1 MLRGLGG
8 LRWRFLRGSCDG
20 GRLGGLLGEGGKA
33 GGGLVGGG
41 VDRVAESGLSG
52 VGGKGE
58 RKRKRE
64 EQE

>member
-1 MLRGLGG
+1 LGG
-8 LRWRFLRGSCDG
+8 W
-20 GRLGGLLGEGGKA
+20 LGEGGKA
-33 GGGLVGGG
+33 NGGLVGGG

-58 RKRKRE
+58 RKRE